1 MAAPSSVSKIK
12 CPRAPLRAPLRAA
25 ASTDLAGEGL
35 PAGVDADGQD
45 PDYAALAEHHLRIIA
60 ELHERA
66 RHPQIL
72 HLHVGR
78 EKGMGERGDGVC
90 DVCVASGPRAQR
102 ACRSN

>member
-1 MAAPSSVSKIK
+1 MAAPSSVSKLK
-12 CPRAPLRAPLRAA
+12 CPRAPLRAL

-78 EKGMGERGDGVC
+78 EKGKGERGEGVC
-90 DVCVASGPRAQR
+90 DVCVASGPLGA
-102 ACRSN
+102 ASV